1 MISLQSRAIP
11 QSTDCSFP
19 KDIFLLKEFKALL
32 NEQIKLLG
40 LAKRFRPRLYTW
52 ADFVFPKLY
61 ALTRQISVHVASEG
75 LNAFLVR
82 HYKSKYR
89 LQPKR
94 FQDKVRHRR
103 FIPHQTDVDKFFRRL
118 SKKKFKISLEISIW
132 PSVARSLLSLVLL
145 KNGDSWSIIRNIL
158 IMVQLRPRM
167 NRRPSS
173 VTWCIKT
180 VRMFQGHSTH
190 CQNITLFTDFYLL
203 QKGVGRWLSIPNS
216 VDWLK
221 FNNFGFN
228 YGLMDREFYRA

>member
-82 HYKSKYR
+82 HYSQNIVYNPNDFKIKHVIDDLYHIRPMSTNFSAGYR
-89 LQPKR
+89 
-94 FQDKVRHRR
+94 
-103 FIPHQTDVDKFFRRL
+103 
-118 SKKKFKISLEISIW
+118 KKKFKISLEISIW

-173 VTWCIKT
+173 VTWGI
-180 VRMFQGHSTH
+180 
-190 CQNITLFTDFYLL
+190 QNSAYVSGSFNSLSKYYPLYRFLFTAERGGTLA
-203 QKGVGRWLSIPNS
+203 INP
-216 VDWLK
+216 K
-221 FNNFGFN
+221 FC
-228 YGLMDREFYRA
+228 